1 MPSIPLPHAP
11 ESAPRLRGDLGVW
24 LIILAE
30 LLTFGIF
37 FVSYAFAR
45 SRDVAGSNAAQATLD
60 LLGVDIKVP
69 REAVVSH
76 GDWWRPKY
84 SVPNPAMIEA
94 VQMLLKP
101 PARQEE
107 PGGEAG

>member
-45 SRDVAGSNAAQATLD
+45 SRDVAGFNAAQATLD
-60 LLGVDIKVP
+60 LHSGAFNTVLLITGSWCVAM
-69 REAVVSH
+69 RAA
-76 GDWWRPKY
+76 
-84 SVPNPAMIEA
+84 PAC
-94 VQMLLKP
+94 
-101 PARQEE
+101 
-107 PGGEAG
+107 AGCWLRWLAAQALAW